1 MFPIYLLPMQ
11 RMLQGRRFLTRIDYS
26 LRHRAYSWWE
36 RRISARHTL
45 SRRERES
52 TLLGWAYVDDSDEGV
67 YLLGGTSV
75 EYSDVY
81 TLRDIN
87 MG

>member
-1 MFPIYLLPMQ
+1 MGVEDICTTHPFQ
-11 RMLQGRRFLTRIDYS
+11 
-26 LRHRAYSWWE
+26 E
-36 RRISARHTL
+36 
-45 SRRERES
+45 RERES